1 MNENKYLT
9 GIPQEV
15 EQYGFAKVLLVRRE
29 LLHIKHIFTELFVRK
44 NELHFYIED
53 LHKYM
58 TYMTNRM
65 RRIAHFSRNY
75 SNNLDNIVKHESD
88 RFFDS
93 IKFYEGLD
101 NVIVLDF
108 DGVVTEKSF
117 EELYNLCIDRCK
129 TVICSANPTI
139 TKEWFIKRQ
148 LPLPHEI
155 YANKGAQAKERK
167 LLLIAEKHDMTFYVD
182 NEVCYLR
189 HAWLHGIKTFIYTN
203 KKIKYFSL
211 NSK

>member
-9 GIPQEV
+9 GIPQEI

-44 NELHFYIED
+44 NDLHFYIED

-65 RRIAHFSRNY
+65 RKITHFSRNY

-108 DGVVTEKSF
+108 QPTCENLAIYFAGLLKDNLPPQTELHSIR
-117 EELYNLCIDRCK
+117 LYE
-129 TVICSANPTI
+129 TPTSYV
-139 TKEWFIKRQ
+139 EW
-148 LPLPHEI
+148 LASE
-155 YANKGAQAKERK
+155 N
-167 LLLIAEKHDMTFYVD
+167 
-182 NEVCYLR
+182 
-189 HAWLHGIKTFIYTN
+189 
-203 KKIKYFSL
+203 
-211 NSK
+211 